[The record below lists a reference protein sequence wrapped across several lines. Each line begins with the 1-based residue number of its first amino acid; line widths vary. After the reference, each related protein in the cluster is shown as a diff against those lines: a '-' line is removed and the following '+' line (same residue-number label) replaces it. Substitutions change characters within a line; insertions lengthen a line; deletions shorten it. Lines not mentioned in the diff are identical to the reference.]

1 MYTCVQSLEASH
13 GENLISS
20 RLCETS
26 KAWHSTVDG
35 RSKDDPMSKMV
46 RKSVEGKRKEM
57 NVLYAKVQ
65 SPYLAIEMWSV
76 ENNRRIK
83 S

>member
-1 MYTCVQSLEASH
+1 
-13 GENLISS
+13 
-20 RLCETS
+20 
-26 KAWHSTVDG
+26 
-35 RSKDDPMSKMV
+35 MSKMV
-46 RKSVEGKRKEM
+46 RKSVEGKSNEKNET